1 MKQKEFFPHF
11 IIKKPSPDLLSA
23 WIEYI
28 QQLSAKVSQETM
40 RIIKLDLLEHATAV
54 ANASGGILNLGIGN
68 RIATSQAEMLKKLKA
83 AFGD

>member
-1 MKQKEFFPHF
+1 
-11 IIKKPSPDLLSA
+11 
-23 WIEYI
+23 
-28 QQLSAKVSQETM
+28 M